1 MSAVNFYP
9 VDEFEYQVQ
18 ELVEQG
24 WSRFE
29 AVNFV
34 TLQEERDAMEYHAW
48 ADSQFEA
55 DAEFV

>member
-9 VDEFEYQVQ
+9 VEEFEWQVQ

-24 WSRFE
+24 WTRFE
-29 AVNFV
+29 SENFV

-48 ADSQFEA
+48 ADSMYEVA
-55 DAEFV
+55 